1 MPLVDVIDETFI
13 VAPPA
18 VVAAAL
24 RDPAMW
30 ARLWPDLEP
39 HVFMD
44 RGDDGIRLTVTGALV
59 GSNEFWVEPWGD
71 GAIVHYYLRAD
82 PTRRGS
88 ATEPLSGPP
97 RRLLRRAIKVRERHR
112 IRVKAVLN
120 DLKDSLE
127 RASGLKETGPN
138 GR

>member
-1 MPLVDVIDETFI
+1 MPLVDVIDETFV

-24 RDPAMW
+24 REPSLW
-30 ARLWPDLEP
+30 ERLWPDLEP

-44 RGDDGIRLTVTGALV
+44 RGDEGIRLTVTGALV

-88 ATEPLSGPP
+88 STEPLTGSP
-97 RRLLRRAIKVRERHR
+97 RKVLRKAIRVRERHR

-120 DLKDSLE
+120 DLKDRLE
-127 RASGLKETGPN
+127 AEHRPQVVGPN